1 MFSMILNGASTGM
14 IKKTITV
21 VCDAGPIIH
30 LDELNCLDL
39 LSEFEEIILA
49 DTVWE
54 EIDRH
59 RPLALERIKQ
69 SLIRFPGEY
78 PTNDPLHTLCRIFS
92 LDAGEVEALVITE
105 KNPTA
110 MFLTDDA
117 SARLVAEQMGF
128 NVHGTI
134 GILIRSIRK
143 GKRTS
148 EEVLKILEQLPE
160 KSTLFIKPSLL
171 KKVIRRL
178 KDEFQL

>member
-1 MFSMILNGASTGM
+1 MILNGAFTGM
-14 IKKTITV
+14 IRRTITV

-39 LSEFEEIILA
+39 LCEFEEILLA

-54 EIDRH
+54 EINQH
-59 RPLALERIKQ
+59 RPLALEKIRL
-69 SLIRFPGEY
+69 SLIRCSGEY
-78 PTNDPLHTLCRIFS
+78 PTNEPLHTLCRIFS
-92 LDAGEVEALVITE
+92 LDAGEVEALAITE
-105 KNPTA
+105 KSPMA

-128 NVHGTI
+128 KVHGTI

-148 EEVLKILEQLPE
+148 EQVLSILEDIPE

-171 KKVIRRL
+171 KEVIRKL
-178 KDEFQL
+178 KGAIYI